1 MNKDTQK
8 NITILNQN
16 GEPIKEIRSVWLKN
30 LDSDTLSYFYHENG
44 ITFYVTLDLDT
55 IEIGGV
61 MIQDEK

>member
-8 NITILNQN
+8 NITIVNQN

-44 ITFYVTLDLDT
+44 ITFCVTIDLDT
-55 IEIGGV
+55 IEVGGV
-61 MIQDEK
+61 MIKDEK